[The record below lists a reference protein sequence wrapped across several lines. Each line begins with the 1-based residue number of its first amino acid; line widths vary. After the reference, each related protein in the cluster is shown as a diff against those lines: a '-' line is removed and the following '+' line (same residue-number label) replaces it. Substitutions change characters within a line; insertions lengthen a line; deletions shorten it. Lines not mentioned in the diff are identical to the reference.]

1 MYLPVLK
8 ALLKTFIH
16 FDIFLGRVKHKIGLH
31 TTFIIV
37 IIGGGDIITYLYLVS
52 AKTEGLS

>member
-16 FDIFLGRVKHKIGLH
+16 FDIYLGRLKHKIGLH

-37 IIGGGDIITYLYLVS
+37 IIGGDIITYLYLGS